1 MINNTDNIKF
11 IPTQKFKTQDTFGR
25 PAGMTRTRKII
36 YAQKA
41 MENQFIKLCSQ
52 IRLDDYKQERAET
65 QREDRKAKR
74 K

>member
-1 MINNTDNIKF
+1 MINNSDNIKL
-11 IPTQKFKTQDTFGR
+11 IPPQKFKTQDTFGN

-41 MENQFIKLCSQ
+41 MENQFLRLCSQ
-52 IRLDDYKQERAET
+52 IHLDDYKQERAEN
-65 QREDRKAKR
+65 QREERKAKR